1 MIRIVVADDQRLVRE
16 GFAAI
21 LGNEP
26 DLEVVGVAG
35 DGAEALDVVRR
46 TEPDVVVMDI
56 RMPKIDGIAA
66 TQQIARLPDPPHV
79 LVLTTFD
86 LDEYV
91 YDALRAGAA
100 GFLLKD
106 APRGRLAEAVRTV
119 ADGEALLDP
128 TVTRRLVERFMKPSA
143 DPEALASL
151 TEREVEVLRA
161 AAAGLSNH
169 EIAEHL
175 VISEWTVKTHVA
187 NILRK
192 LGVRDRVQAV
202 VRAYQCGLVQPGG

>member
-1 MIRIVVADDQRLVRE
+1 MIRVVVADDQRLVRE

-21 LGNEP
+21 LGSEP
-26 DLEVVGVAG
+26 DLDVVAVAG
-35 DGAEALDVVRR
+35 DGAEALEAVSR
-46 TEPDVVVMDI
+46 THPDVVVMDI
-56 RMPKIDGIAA
+56 RMPGVDGIEA
-66 TQQIARLPDPPHV
+66 TRRIARTANPPHV

-119 ADGEALLDP
+119 AAGEALLDP
-128 TVTRRLVERFMKPSA
+128 TVTRRLVERFMKPTA
-143 DPEALASL
+143 DPEALGSL
-151 TEREVEVLRA
+151 TEREIDVLRA
-161 AAAGLSNH
+161 AATGLSNR

-187 NILRK
+187 SILRK

-202 VRAYQCGLVQPGG
+202 VRAYQCGLVEPGG